1 MPAADRLAQHPLYR
15 ELLSIG
21 RHQRSIR
28 PEALFAYPQL
38 LGCAEVA
45 RRMPR
50 SADPTQLAVAASGA
64 LREAV
69 ETIIVPDTRT
79 VAEAALC
86 VTPEFEG
93 LQIAARVH
101 KLPGIDDSS
110 FKRQRRRAFAQII
123 AFLTRR
129 TSANPLS
136 MASPLGSPGSF
147 PVAEHQKDDAAFVS
161 HVTALAASAARVH
174 YAGLGMLFVHHL
186 DDQLSRQGYR
196 LKRRRQR
203 QRSESIGNAAIGA
216 HFFAACVEYFYLSFS
231 PGTPPYF
238 FDACFADEFVLEC
251 NRVGFLD
258 SATADELVAL
268 WRMGPQATPLAH
280 PHVTLQERGS
290 LVVAANGLRLS
301 DYMSLFRPK
310 GRWQQ
315 WLDGVSLGVLEG
327 PFTNVVA
334 RLVSTSG
341 MFGRTLGRDF
351 EIPTD
356 TYTHARQRTVTAIED
371 SYWHVDAENIV
382 SDKSLTYTAESYL
395 AELSPVLTNRAR

>member
-1 MPAADRLAQHPLYR
+1 
-15 ELLSIG
+15 
-21 RHQRSIR
+21 
-28 PEALFAYPQL
+28 
-38 LGCAEVA
+38 
-45 RRMPR
+45 
-50 SADPTQLAVAASGA
+50 
-64 LREAV
+64 
-69 ETIIVPDTRT
+69 
-79 VAEAALC
+79 
-86 VTPEFEG
+86 
-93 LQIAARVH
+93 
-101 KLPGIDDSS
+101 
-110 FKRQRRRAFAQII
+110 
-123 AFLTRR
+123 
-129 TSANPLS
+129 
-136 MASPLGSPGSF
+136 
-147 PVAEHQKDDAAFVS
+147 
-161 HVTALAASAARVH
+161 
-174 YAGLGMLFVHHL
+174 
-186 DDQLSRQGYR
+186 
-196 LKRRRQR
+196 
-203 QRSESIGNAAIGA
+203 
-216 HFFAACVEYFYLSFS
+216 
-231 PGTPPYF
+231 
-238 FDACFADEFVLEC
+238 VLEC